1 MLDLNSGLVH
11 KSYRV
16 EVVSQLDLSTER
28 RLESMGLIEG
38 STICILNKKKH
49 GAVIVKVRGIRL
61 AVGQHIA
68 QGIQVQEVTP

>member
-1 MLDLNSGLVH
+1 MDLSSGLVH
-11 KSYRV
+11 KTYRV
-16 EVVSQLDLSTER
+16 EDVSHLDLPTER

-38 STICILNKKKH
+38 STISILNKKKH

-68 QGIQVQEVTP
+68 QGIQVREVTP

>member
-1 MLDLNSGLVH
+1 MDLSSGLVH
-11 KSYRV
+11 KTYQV
-16 EVVSQLDLSTER
+16 EDVSHLDLPTER

-49 GAVIVKVRGIRL
+49 GAVIVKVRGVRL

-68 QGIQVQEVTP
+68 QGILVREVTP